1 MSSSDP
7 YADLPF
13 DPADEPPLDDPYD
26 APWTEPAAGAAVVP
40 GADAASRQSGPST
53 GSLPVPRTAPA
64 ATASDVPSDPPHD
77 VPAAPAAGPAAGPG
91 DGEAVRRAKL
101 AMLRGL
107 LDGESLRE
115 DAETALRALVG
126 RDDARLRDD
135 QWRAIEALV
144 AFRRRAL
151 VVQRTGWGKSAVY
164 FVATKLLRDRGAGPT
179 VIVSPLLALMRDQV
193 SAAARAGIRAV
204 TINSSNVTEW
214 DDVHAAIEA
223 GQVDVLLCSP
233 ERLNNPGFRDEVLP
247 RLAADAGLVVVD
259 EAHCISDWGHDF
271 RPDYRRIRTLLAD
284 LPSGIPVLA
293 TTATANARVTA
304 DVAEQLGVHAD
315 AAAAPS
321 GPGTSD
327 EVLVLRGGLDRES
340 LHLAVLPLPDQPSR
354 VAWLTEALQDVDGS
368 GIVYCLTVSAA
379 EQVASQLRSAGLAV
393 AAYTGQTDPAE
404 RERLEE
410 DLKENR
416 VKALVATS
424 ALGMGFDKPDLAF
437 VVHLGAPSSPIAY
450 YQQVGRAGRGVD
462 SAVVVLL
469 PGEEDRR
476 IWEWFASTAFPP
488 QAQVRATLAALEGG
502 GTQSVAQLET
512 QVDLKRSRLEG
523 MLKVLDV
530 DGAVRRVKGGWEST
544 GRPWEY
550 DAERYARVEE
560 TRTAEQRAMLD
571 YEATTGCRMAFLRAA
586 LDDPELEAGWE
597 CGRCDRCGGVT
608 LPALPDAET
617 VAAARADMDR
627 PGVEVV
633 ARRQWPSGM
642 DRLGLDVRGRIPAQE
657 QAEPGRAVARLD
669 GLGWSAPLRE
679 LFAPGAPD
687 GETPVPLRRAAAR
700 VLDEWDALRAP
711 APAGAVPPDG
721 DRAGA
726 GADDATGAAGA
737 AGAPGAAAD
746 ARPLL
751 VDGVVAVRSVSRPVL
766 TRHLATGL
774 AAYLGRPLIGAIG
787 PAPGREEPGR
797 HDVNSA
803 TRLSGVAGR
812 LRLELSPAALAGLAG
827 RRILLVDDW
836 TESGWTLTVAA
847 RLLRQAGADAV
858 YPFVLGVR

>member
-1 MSSSDP
+1 MRVSPTDP

-13 DPADEPPLDDPYD
+13 DPADEPPLD
-26 APWTEPAAGAAVVP
+26 EPADPFGDPWAGAAP
-40 GADAASRQSGPST
+40 Q
-53 GSLPVPRTAPA
+53 APA
-64 ATASDVPSDPPHD
+64 ATAPAARTAGGEVPGAGARGDDPAPD
-77 VPAAPAAGPAAGPG
+77 PTPVPAA
-91 DGEAVRRAKL
+91 DGEAAKRAKL

-107 LDGESLRE
+107 LDGQSLRE

-126 RDDARLRDD
+126 RDDATLRED

-164 FVATKLLRDRGAGPT
+164 FVATRLLRDRGAGPT
-179 VIVSPLLALMRDQV
+179 VIVSPLLALMRDQI
-193 SAAARAGIRAV
+193 SAAARAGIKAV
-204 TINSSNVTEW
+204 TINSANVTEW
-214 DDVHAAIEA
+214 DDVHRAIADGE
-223 GQVDVLLCSP
+223 VDVLLCSP

-247 RLAADAGLVVVD
+247 RLAADAGLVVID

-284 LPSGIPVLA
+284 LPPGIPVLA
-293 TTATANARVTA
+293 TTATANERVTA
-304 DVAEQLGVHAD
+304 DVAEQLGVTAAHAGGGAVGD
-315 AAAAPS
+315 AAGGAAHE
-321 GPGTSD
+321 D
-327 EVLVLRGGLDRES
+327 VLVLRGGLDRES
-340 LHLAVLPLPDQPSR
+340 LHLAVLRLPDQPTR
-354 VAWLTEALQDVDGS
+354 VAWLVEALQDVDGS

-379 EQVASQLRSAGLAV
+379 EQVASQLRAAGLAV
-393 AAYTGQTDPAE
+393 ASYTGQTDPAE

-488 QAQVRATLAALEGG
+488 QDQVRATLHALGAG

-530 DGAVRRVKGGWEST
+530 DGAVRRVKGGWEAT
-544 GRPWEY
+544 GEPWTY
-550 DAERYARVEE
+550 DAERYARVDA
-560 TRTAEQRAMLD
+560 TRSAEQQAMLD
-571 YEATTGCRMAFLRAA
+571 YEATDGCRMAFLRAA
-586 LDDPELEAGWE
+586 LDDPELEDGWR
-597 CGRCDRCGGVT
+597 CGRCDTCGGVT
-608 LPALPDAET
+608 LPALPDAEA

-642 DRLGLDVRGRIPAQE
+642 DRLGLDLRGRLGADE
-657 QAEPGRAVARLD
+657 LAETGRAVARLD

-679 LFAPGAPD
+679 LFAATTPD
-687 GETPVPLRRAAAR
+687 GDTPVALRRAAAR
-700 VLDEWDALRAP
+700 VLDDWAELYESAPQPDPGTGAEDDSPDGTAP
-711 APAGAVPPDG
+711 AE
-721 DRAGA
+721 R
-726 GADDATGAAGA
+726 
-737 AGAPGAAAD
+737 
-746 ARPLL
+746 RLL
-751 VDGVVAVRSVSRPVL
+751 VDGVVAVRSATRPRL
-766 TRHLATGL
+766 TFHLANGL
-774 AAYLGRPLIGAIG
+774 ASYLGKPLIGAVG
-787 PAPGREEPGR
+787 PVPGREEPGR

-803 TRLSGVAGR
+803 TRLAGVAGR
-812 LRLELSPAALAGLAG
+812 LQLELSDAARAGLAG
-827 RRILLVDDW
+827 RRVLLVDDY

-847 RLLRQAGADAV
+847 RLLRRAGAAAV
-858 YPFVLGVR
+858 HPFVLGVR